1 MVSRLFHVVLLALVT
16 VLGLSFANAISG
28 VSVRGLEWLLDA
40 AVYSP
45 LSRVESGVA
54 RRLLEWGALALTG
67 VLLGVLQSRVLRKAG
82 LQASGWVTVT
92 ALGLAVG
99 LVGSRALATS
109 LGVSQAL
116 APLGLGVVMG
126 LAQWSVLRR
135 EAQGAVVWVAACAVG
150 YGLAGPATAWGE
162 RTRQAAR
169 AAGQLRQLSSISWT
183 AQGMAVVALAL
194 CMAIG
199 AAFILASL
207 RTQVLPGPRSR
218 MPGAV
223 AQWAVLGV
231 FLPLLITMEARAR
244 SGDMG
249 GPSRHR
255 VSHQR
260 MALSMPGWKPEADT
274 QPGTE
279 TPSSGSV
286 VYSPGCTGRGC
297 GPSRAADDSDV
308 MPPSSYTE
316 SIQAPSIDDAV
327 DLVAPDDAPDDVLH
341 PEAQPASAPFR
352 TRHSHFQAVNAEGYQ

>member
-16 VLGLSFANAISG
+16 VLGLSFANAVSG
-28 VSVRGLEWLLDA
+28 VSVRGLERLLDM

-45 LSRVESGVA
+45 LSWGESVVA
-54 RRLLEWGALALTG
+54 RRLLEWWALALTG

-135 EAQGAVVWVAACAVG
+135 EAHGAVVWVAACAVG
-150 YGLAGPATAWGE
+150 YGLAGPAAAWGE
-162 RTRQAAR
+162 RTRRAAQ
-169 AAGQLRQLSSISWT
+169 AAGQFRQVSSISWT

-194 CMAIG
+194 CTAIG

-223 AQWAVLGV
+223 AQWAVLGL

-244 SGDMG
+244 SESRPR
-249 GPSRHR
+249 GPVCGLPSAVPSLPREPSSPR
-255 VSHQR
+255 PRKRAV
-260 MALSMPGWKPEADT
+260 EAR
-274 QPGTE
+274 PVVE
-279 TPSSGSV
+279 TPSSGSG
-286 VYSPGCTGRGC
+286 VYSPGCTARGC
-297 GPSRAADDSDV
+297 G
-308 MPPSSYTE
+308 SSWGGGFDARVTE
-316 SIQAPSIDDAV
+316 RVQTSGIVIPDEDR
-327 DLVAPDDAPDDVLH
+327 VAPDDAPDDVLY
-341 PEAQPASAPFR
+341 PEAPQASPALR
-352 TRHSHFQAVNAEGYQ
+352 TRPLRMGSVP